1 MSSQVESS
9 SPGRV
14 LVVDDDDDLL
24 EILGILLQSHGFE
37 VSLADGGPKALEIA
51 RDADLDVII
60 LDVMMPRMDGFEVC
74 RELKKVPSAAS
85 VPVILLTARDDLEA
99 RAQGMYGEVSEFLPK
114 PFNEEQLVSRIRT
127 QVASRRH
134 EQALR
139 ALQERAEALQSPSG
153 RPA

>member
-1 MSSQVESS
+1 MRSQVESS

-24 EILGILLQSHGFE
+24 EILGMLLTSYGFE
-37 VSLADGGPKALEIA
+37 VKLADGGPRALELASEGDI
-51 RDADLDVII
+51 DVIV

-74 RELKKVPSAAS
+74 RELKKVPNAAS

-99 RAQGMYGEVSEFLPK
+99 RAKGMYGEVSEFLPK
-114 PFNEEQLVSRIRT
+114 PFDEDQLVTRIRT
-127 QVASRRH
+127 QVAARRH

-139 ALQERAEALQSPSG
+139 ELQSRAEALGST
-153 RPA
+153 RTA